1 MCELREV
8 FIVSAARTAIGSFL
22 GTLKD
27 FTAPELG
34 GIAIKE
40 ALIRANCRPGDV
52 DEVIMGNVVQ
62 AGIGQAPAKQAAVK
76 GGIPYSVS
84 CFAVNKVCGSALKA
98 VALAAQAIKLEEK
111 EIVVAGGMESM
122 SKAPHLLWG
131 LREGVKFG
139 DAQIKDSM
147 ILDGLWCAFDNVHM
161 GITGEVVAEKFGAT
175 REEQD
180 KYALSSHQKAAHAI
194 EKGYFKDEIVP
205 VTVPQKKGD
214 PVIFAVDEGPRRDTA
229 LEKLAKLRPAFKKDG
244 TVTAGNASS
253 LNDGGAAVVV
263 ASAEGIKSKG
273 LHEPLARILGT
284 ATNGVEPSMVMYAPK
299 GAIEKV
305 LANVGWKIK
314 DVDLFEINEAF
325 SAQLVALI
333 KELGL
338 DREKVNVHGGAVALG
353 HPIGA
358 TGARIL
364 TTLIYALKH
373 RGLKK
378 GIASLCLG
386 GGDAVAMAIEIVS

>member
-1 MCELREV
+1 MCEVRDV
-8 FIVSAARTAIGSFL
+8 FIVGAARTAIGNFL

-27 FTAPELG
+27 FSAPDLG

-40 ALIRANCRPGDV
+40 ALKRANCRGEDV
-52 DEVIMGNVVQ
+52 GEVIMGNVVQ

-76 GGIPYSVS
+76 GGIPYTVS

-98 VALAAQAIKLEEK
+98 VALGVQAIQLEEK

-122 SKAPHLLWG
+122 SKAPHLVWG

-139 DAQIKDSM
+139 DVQIKDSM

-180 KYALSSHQKAAHAI
+180 QYAFSSHQKAVQAI

-205 VTVPQKKGD
+205 VSVPQRKGD
-214 PVIFAVDEGPRRDTA
+214 PILFAVDEGPRKDTA
-229 LEKLAKLRPAFKKDG
+229 LEKLTKLRPAFKKDG

-253 LNDGGAAVVV
+253 LNDGGAAVVL
-263 ASAEGIKSKG
+263 ASMDAIKSKG
-273 LHEPLARILGT
+273 LSQPMAKILGT

-299 GAIEKV
+299 GAIEKL
-305 LANVGWKIK
+305 LANVGWKVG

-325 SAQLVALI
+325 SAQLVVLI
-333 KELGL
+333 KELKL

-364 TTLIYALKH
+364 MTLIYALKH
-373 RGLKK
+373 RGLKR
-378 GIASLCLG
+378 GVASLCLG
-386 GGDAVAMAIEIVS
+386 GGDAVAMAVELV

>member
-1 MCELREV
+1 MCEVRDV
-8 FIVSAARTAIGSFL
+8 FIVGAARTPIGNFL
-22 GTLKD
+22 GSLKD
-27 FTAPELG
+27 FTAPDLG
-34 GIAIKE
+34 GIAIRE
-40 ALIRANCRPGDV
+40 ALKRANCRGEDV

-76 GGIPYSVS
+76 GGVPYTVS
-84 CFAVNKVCGSALKA
+84 CFTVNKVCGSALKA
-98 VALAAQAIKLEEK
+98 VALAAQAIQLEEK

-122 SKAPHLLWG
+122 SKAPHMVWG

-139 DAQIKDSM
+139 DVQIKDSM

-180 KYALSSHQKAAHAI
+180 QYAFSSHQKAVHAI

-205 VTVPQKKGD
+205 VSVPQRKGD
-214 PVIFAVDEGPRRDTA
+214 PIIFAVDEGPRKDTTI
-229 LEKLAKLRPAFKKDG
+229 EKLAKLRPAFKKDG

-253 LNDGGAAVVV
+253 LNDGGAAVAV
-263 ASAEGIKSKG
+263 ASMEAIKAKG
-273 LHEPLARILGT
+273 LGQPMARILGT
-284 ATNGVEPSMVMYAPK
+284 TTNGVEPSMVMYAPK
-299 GAIEKV
+299 GAIEKL
-305 LANVGWKIK
+305 LANVGWKAG

-325 SAQLVALI
+325 SAQLVVLI
-333 KELGL
+333 KELKL

-373 RGLKK
+373 RGLKR
-378 GIASLCLG
+378 GVASLCLG
-386 GGDAVAMAIEIVS
+386 GGDAVAMAIELV